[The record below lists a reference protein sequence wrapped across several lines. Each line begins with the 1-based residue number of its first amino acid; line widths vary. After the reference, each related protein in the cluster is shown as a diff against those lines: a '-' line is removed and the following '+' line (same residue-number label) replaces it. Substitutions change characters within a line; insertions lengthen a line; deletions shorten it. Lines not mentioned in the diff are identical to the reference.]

1 MMNDFV
7 RELSALPLS
16 VLVTLGLLFVAL
28 VLYAVLGGADYGGGV
43 WDLLASGP
51 RTQEQRRL
59 IESAIGP
66 VWEANHVWLIF
77 MIVLL
82 FTAFP
87 PAFAVLSTALHIPLT
102 LMLLG
107 IVLRGTSFTFRQY
120 DRQDDPVQQRW
131 GRLFAISSVFTP
143 VMLGIC
149 IGAISTGGI
158 RVKNGVVTSG
168 FLRPW
173 LGLFP
178 FAVGLFAVVLFAFLA
193 AVYLTLEAEDEALR
207 EDFRRR
213 ALGSAG
219 AVGALALG
227 VYLLSHEAAPL
238 VRAGLTQRPWSWL
251 LQIVTGVFAVGA
263 IAALWRRRFHL
274 ARVLAVGQVT
284 LILTGWALAQYP
296 LLVPP
301 DISIT
306 QAAAPVSVLRPLLG
320 GTAIGLLILVPSFL
334 YLFRVFKGGTA
345 FGQSNETYVP
355 PKKDFAD
362 TR

>member
-1 MMNDFV
+1 MNDFV
-7 RELSALPLS
+7 RELSALPLP
-16 VLVTLGLLFVAL
+16 VLMTLGLLFAAL

-51 RTQEQRRL
+51 RAQQQRRL
-59 IESAIGP
+59 IETAIGP

-87 PAFAVLSTALHIPLT
+87 PAFAALSTALHIPLT

-120 DRQDDPVQQRW
+120 DRQEDPVQRRW

-143 VMLGIC
+143 LMLGIC
-149 IGAISTGGI
+149 IGTISTGDI
-158 RVKNGVVTSG
+158 RVQDGVVASG

-178 FAVGLFAVVLFAFLA
+178 FAVGLFAIALFAFLA
-193 AVYLTLEAEDEALR
+193 AVYLTVETEDEALR

-213 ALGSAG
+213 AWGAAV
-219 AVGALALG
+219 AVGALALT
-227 VYLLSHEAAPL
+227 VYLLSHQAAPL
-238 VRAGLTQRPWSWL
+238 VRAGLTERPWSWL
-251 LQIVTGVFAVGA
+251 LQIVTGFFAVGA
-263 IAALWRRRFHL
+263 IGALWRRRFHL
-274 ARVLAVGQVT
+274 ARVLAAGQVA
-284 LILTGWALAQYP
+284 LILTGWALALYP
-296 LLVPP
+296 FLVPP

-306 QAAAPVSVLRPLLG
+306 QAAAPLSVLRPVLW
-320 GTAIGLLILVPSFL
+320 GTGIGLLILVPSFL
-334 YLFRVFKGGTA
+334 YLFRVFKGGPA
-345 FGQSNETYVP
+345 FNPT
-355 PKKDFAD
+355 DD
-362 TR
+362 R

>member
-1 MMNDFV
+1 MNDLV
-7 RELSALPLS
+7 RELSALPWS
-16 VLVTLGLLFVAL
+16 VLLTLGMLLVAL

-51 RTQEQRRL
+51 RAGEQRRL
-59 IESAIGP
+59 IEGAIGP

-87 PAFAVLSTALHIPLT
+87 HAFAALSTALHIPLT

-120 DRQDDPVQQRW
+120 HRQDDPVQQRW

-149 IGAISTGGI
+149 IGAISTGSI
-158 RVKNGVVTSG
+158 RVQDGTVTSG

-178 FAVGLFAVVLFAFLA
+178 FAVGLFAVALFAFLA
-193 AVYLTLEAEDEALR
+193 AVYLTVEATDEALR

-213 ALGSAG
+213 ALAA
-219 AVGALALG
+219 AVATGALALT
-227 VYLLSHEAAPL
+227 VYLLSYETAPL
-238 VRAGLTQRPWSWL
+238 VRVGLTHRPWSWPL
-251 LQIVTGVFAVGA
+251 HIITGLFALGT
-263 IAALWRRRFHL
+263 IDALWRRRFHL
-274 ARVLAVGQVT
+274 ARVLAVGQIG
-284 LILTGWALAQYP
+284 LILGGWALSLYP
-296 LLVPP
+296 FLVPP
-301 DISIT
+301 DISII
-306 QAAAPVSVLRPLLG
+306 QAAAPLSVLRPVLW
-320 GTAIGLLILVPSFL
+320 GTALGLLILVPSFL
-334 YLFRVFKGGTA
+334 YLFRVFKGGPA
-345 FGQSNETYVP
+345 FSQT
-355 PKKDFAD
+355 D
-362 TR
+362 

>member
-1 MMNDFV
+1 MNDLL

-16 VLVTLGLLFVAL
+16 VLVTSGLLFAAL

-43 WDLLASGP
+43 WDLLASGV
-51 RTQEQRRL
+51 RAGEQRRL
-59 IESAIGP
+59 IEAAIGP

-87 PAFAVLSTALHIPLT
+87 LAFATLSTALHIPLT

-107 IVLRGTSFTFRQY
+107 IVLRGTSFTFRHY
-120 DRQDDPVQQRW
+120 HEQDDPVQQHW

-158 RVKNGVVTSG
+158 RVQNGVVSSG
-168 FLRPW
+168 FLLPW

-178 FAVGLFAVVLFAFLA
+178 FAVGLFALALFAFLA
-193 AVYLTLEAEDEALR
+193 AVYLTVEAEDEALR

-213 ALGSAG
+213 ALGAAG
-219 AVGALALG
+219 AVGALALA
-227 VYLLSHEAAPL
+227 VYLLSHESAPV
-238 VRAGLTQRPWSWL
+238 VRAGLTHRPWSWPL
-251 LQIVTGVFAVGA
+251 HIITAVFALGT
-263 IAALWRRRFHL
+263 IGALWRRRFHL
-274 ARVLAVGQVT
+274 ARVLAVAQVT
-284 LILTGWALAQYP
+284 LILAGWALSLYP
-296 LLVPP
+296 FVVPP
-301 DISIT
+301 DISIM
-306 QAAAPVSVLRPLLG
+306 QAAAPLSVLRPVLW
-320 GTAIGLLILVPSFL
+320 GTAIGLLVLVPSFL

-345 FGQSNETYVP
+345 FSQ
-355 PKKDFAD
+355 AD
-362 TR
+362 DG

>member
-1 MMNDFV
+1 MNDLV
-7 RELSALPLS
+7 RELSALPWS
-16 VLVTLGLLFVAL
+16 VLLTLGMLLVAL

-51 RTQEQRRL
+51 RAGEQRRL
-59 IESAIGP
+59 IEGAIGP

-87 PAFAVLSTALHIPLT
+87 HAFAALSTALHIPLT

-120 DRQDDPVQQRW
+120 HRQDDPVQQRW

-149 IGAISTGGI
+149 IGAISTGSI
-158 RVKNGVVTSG
+158 RVQDGTVTSG

-178 FAVGLFAVVLFAFLA
+178 FAVGLFAVALFAFLA
-193 AVYLTLEAEDEALR
+193 AVYLTVEATDEALR

-213 ALGSAG
+213 ALAA
-219 AVGALALG
+219 AVATGALALT
-227 VYLLSHEAAPL
+227 VYLLSYETAPL
-238 VRAGLTQRPWSWL
+238 VRVGLTHRPWSL
-251 LQIVTGVFAVGA
+251 PLHIITGLFALGT
-263 IAALWRRRFHL
+263 IGALWRRRFQL
-274 ARVLAVGQVT
+274 ARVLAVGQIG
-284 LILTGWALAQYP
+284 LILGGWALSLYP
-296 LLVPP
+296 FLVPP
-301 DISIT
+301 DISII
-306 QAAAPVSVLRPLLG
+306 QAAAPLSVLRPVLW
-320 GTAIGLLILVPSFL
+320 GTALGLLILVPSFL
-334 YLFRVFKGGTA
+334 YLFRLFKGGPA
-345 FGQSNETYVP
+345 FSQT
-355 PKKDFAD
+355 D
-362 TR
+362 

>member
-1 MMNDFV
+1 MNDFV

-16 VLVTLGLLFVAL
+16 TLLTLGVLFAAL

-51 RTQEQRRL
+51 RAGEQRRL
-59 IESAIGP
+59 IETAIGP

-87 PAFAVLSTALHIPLT
+87 PAFAALSTALHIPLT

-120 DRQDDPVQQRW
+120 DRQDDTVHRRW

-143 VMLGIC
+143 LMLGIC

-158 RVKNGVVTSG
+158 LVQNGFVTSG
-168 FLRPW
+168 FLQPW
-173 LGLFP
+173 LAPFP
-178 FAVGLFAVVLFAFLA
+178 FAVGLFALLLFAFLA
-193 AVYLTLEAEDEALR
+193 AVYLTVEAEDEALR

-213 ALGSAG
+213 ALVSAG
-219 AVGALALG
+219 VVGALALT
-227 VYLLSHEAAPL
+227 VYLMSQEAAPL
-238 VRAGLTQRPWSWL
+238 VRAGLTQRPWSWP
-251 LQIVTGVFAVGA
+251 LQIVTGVFAAGTLG
-263 IAALWRRRFHL
+263 ALWRRHFHL
-274 ARVLAVGQVT
+274 ARVLAVGQVA
-284 LILTGWALAQYP
+284 LILTGWALALYP
-296 LLVPP
+296 FLVPP

-306 QAAAPVSVLRPLLG
+306 EAAAPLNVLRPVLWG
-320 GTAIGLLILVPSFL
+320 IAIGLLILVPSLL
-334 YLFRVFKGGTA
+334 YLFRVFKGRNG
-345 FGQSNETYVP
+345 VR
-355 PKKDFAD
+355 KVV
-362 TR
+362 

>member
-1 MMNDFV
+1 MNDLV
-7 RELSALPLS
+7 RDLSALPWS
-16 VLVTLGLLFVAL
+16 VLLTLGMLLVAL

-51 RTQEQRRL
+51 RAGEQRRL
-59 IESAIGP
+59 IEGAIGP

-87 PAFAVLSTALHIPLT
+87 HAFAALSTALHIPLT

-120 DRQDDPVQQRW
+120 HRQDDPVQQRW

-149 IGAISTGGI
+149 IGAISTGSI
-158 RVKNGVVTSG
+158 RVQDGTVTSG

-178 FAVGLFAVVLFAFLA
+178 FAVGLFAVALFAFLA
-193 AVYLTLEAEDEALR
+193 AVYLTVEATDEALR

-213 ALGSAG
+213 ALAA
-219 AVGALALG
+219 AVATGALALT
-227 VYLLSHEAAPL
+227 VYLLSYETAPL
-238 VRAGLTQRPWSWL
+238 VRVGLTHRPWSWPL
-251 LQIVTGVFAVGA
+251 HIITGLFALGT
-263 IAALWRRRFHL
+263 IGALWRRRFQL
-274 ARVLAVGQVT
+274 ARVLAVGQIG
-284 LILTGWALAQYP
+284 LILGGWALSLYP
-296 LLVPP
+296 FLVPP
-301 DISIT
+301 DISII
-306 QAAAPVSVLRPLLG
+306 QAAAPLSVLRPVLW
-320 GTAIGLLILVPSFL
+320 GTALGLLILAPSFL
-334 YLFRVFKGGTA
+334 YLFRVFKGGPA
-345 FGQSNETYVP
+345 FSQT
-355 PKKDFAD
+355 D
-362 TR
+362 

>member
-1 MMNDFV
+1 MNDFV

-16 VLVTLGLLFVAL
+16 VVVTLGLLFAAL

-51 RTQEQRRL
+51 RAREQRRL

-87 PAFAVLSTALHIPLT
+87 PVFAALSTALHIPLT

-120 DRQDDPVQQRW
+120 HRQDDPLQERW
-131 GRLFAISSVFTP
+131 GRLFAISSLFTP
-143 VMLGIC
+143 IMLGIC

-158 RVKNGVVTSG
+158 RVQNGVVTSG

-173 LGLFP
+173 LELFP
-178 FAVGLFAVVLFAFLA
+178 FAVGLFAVSLFAFLA
-193 AVYLTLEAEDEALR
+193 AVYLTVEAENQALR

-213 ALGSAG
+213 ALGAAG
-219 AVGALALG
+219 VVGVLALA

-238 VRAGLTQRPWSWL
+238 VRAGLRQRPWSWAL
-251 LQIVTGVFAVGA
+251 HIVTGVFAVGT
-263 IAALWRRRFHL
+263 IGALWRRRFHL
-274 ARVLAVGQVT
+274 ARVLAVGQVV
-284 LILTGWALAQYP
+284 LILGGWTLALYP
-296 LLVPP
+296 FLVPP
-301 DISIT
+301 DILIM
-306 QAAAPVSVLRPLLG
+306 QAAAPLSVLSPVLK
-320 GTAIGLLILVPSFL
+320 GTAIGLLILVPSFV
-334 YLFRVFKGGTA
+334 YLFRVFKAGTA
-345 FGQSNETYVP
+345 FSQ
-355 PKKDFAD
+355 AD
-362 TR
+362 EG

>member
-1 MMNDFV
+1 MNDFV

-16 VLVTLGLLFVAL
+16 VLLTLGLLFAAL

-51 RTQEQRRL
+51 RAREQRQL
-59 IESAIGP
+59 IEAAIGP

-87 PAFAVLSTALHIPLT
+87 AAFAALSTALHIPLT

-158 RVKNGVVTSG
+158 RVQNGVVTSG
-168 FLRPW
+168 FLLPW
-173 LGLFP
+173 LGLFS
-178 FAVGLFAVVLFAFLA
+178 FAVGLFAVALFSFVA
-193 AVYLTLEAEDEALR
+193 AVYLTVEADDNMLR
-207 EDFRRR
+207 DDFRRR
-213 ALGSAG
+213 ALLAAV
-219 AVGALALG
+219 AVGALGLA
-227 VYLLSHEAAPL
+227 VYLLSYETAPL
-238 VRAGLTQRPWSWL
+238 VRVGLTHHPWSWAL
-251 LQIVTGVFAVGA
+251 HIITGAFALGT
-263 IAALWRRRFHL
+263 IGALWRRRFHL
-274 ARVLAVGQVT
+274 ARVLAVGQVS
-284 LILTGWALAQYP
+284 LILGGWALSLYP
-296 LLVPP
+296 FLVPP
-301 DISIT
+301 DISIM
-306 QAAAPVSVLRPLLG
+306 QAAAPFSVLRPVLWG
-320 GTAIGLLILVPSFL
+320 IAMGLLILVPSFL
-334 YLFRVFKGGTA
+334 YLFRVFKGGPA
-345 FGQSNETYVP
+345 FSQSDET
-355 PKKDFAD
+355 
-362 TR
+362 

>member
-1 MMNDFV
+1 MNDFV
-7 RELSALPLS
+7 RELSVLPLS
-16 VLVTLGLLFVAL
+16 TLLTLGLLFTAL
-28 VLYAVLGGADYGGGV
+28 LLYAVLGGADYGGGV

-51 RTQEQRRL
+51 RARQQRRL
-59 IESAIGP
+59 IEAAIGP

-87 PAFAVLSTALHIPLT
+87 PAFAALSTALHIPLT

-120 DRQDDPVQQRW
+120 DRQEDPVQQRW

-143 VMLGIC
+143 LMLGIC

-158 RVKNGVVTSG
+158 RVQDGVVVSG

-178 FAVGLFAVVLFAFLA
+178 FAVGLFAVALFAFLA
-193 AVYLTLEAEDEALR
+193 AVYLTVETEDEALR

-213 ALGSAG
+213 ALGAAG
-219 AVGALALG
+219 TVGALALT
-227 VYLLSHEAAPL
+227 VYLLSQEAAPL
-238 VRAGLTQRPWSWL
+238 VRASLAERAWSWL
-251 LQIVTGVFAVGA
+251 LQIVTGFFALGA
-263 IAALWRRRFHL
+263 IGALWRRRFHL
-274 ARVLAVGQVT
+274 ARVLAVVQVAF
-284 LILTGWALAQYP
+284 ILTGWALALYP
-296 LLVPP
+296 FLVPP

-306 QAAAPVSVLRPLLG
+306 QAAAPLSVLRPVLW
-320 GTAIGLLILVPSFL
+320 GTGIGLLILVPSFL
-334 YLFRVFKGGTA
+334 YLFRVFKGGPA
-345 FGQSNETYVP
+345 FNSDDG
-355 PKKDFAD
+355 
-362 TR
+362 

>member
-1 MMNDFV
+1 MTDFV

-16 VLVTLGLLFVAL
+16 TLLTLGLLFAAL

-51 RTQEQRRL
+51 RAREQRRL
-59 IESAIGP
+59 IETAIGP

-87 PAFAVLSTALHIPLT
+87 SAFAALSTALHIPLT

-107 IVLRGTSFTFRQY
+107 IVLRGTSFTFRHY
-120 DRQDDPVQQRW
+120 DRQDVQHRW

-158 RVKNGVVTSG
+158 RVQNGVVTSG

-173 LGLFP
+173 LELFP
-178 FAVGLFAVVLFAFLA
+178 FAVGLFAVALFAFLA
-193 AVYLTLEAEDEALR
+193 AVYLTIEAEDQYLR

-213 ALGSAG
+213 ALGAAG
-219 AVGALALG
+219 AVGVLALA

-238 VRAGLTQRPWSWL
+238 VRAGLTQRPWSWP

-263 IAALWRRRFHL
+263 IGALWRRLFHL
-274 ARVLAVGQVT
+274 ARVLAVGQVA

-296 LLVPP
+296 FLVPP
-301 DISIT
+301 DISIM
-306 QAAAPVSVLRPLLG
+306 QAAAPQSVIRPVLG

-334 YLFRVFKGGTA
+334 YLLRVFKGRNG
-345 FGQSNETYVP
+345 VR
-355 PKKDFAD
+355 KVV
-362 TR
+362 

>member
-1 MMNDFV
+1 MNDFL

-16 VLVTLGLLFVAL
+16 VLVTLGLLFAAL

-51 RTQEQRRL
+51 RAREQRRL
-59 IESAIGP
+59 VENAIGP

-77 MIVLL
+77 LIVLL

-87 PAFAVLSTALHIPLT
+87 PAFAALATALHIPLT

-107 IVLRGTSFTFRQY
+107 IVVRGTSFTFRQY

-143 VMLGIC
+143 MMLGIC

-158 RVKNGVVTSG
+158 RVQNGVVTSG

-178 FAVGLFAVVLFAFLA
+178 FAVGLFAVALFAFLA
-193 AVYLTLEAEDEALR
+193 AVYLTVEAEEETLR

-213 ALGSAG
+213 ALGAAG
-219 AVGALALG
+219 VVGVLALA

-238 VRAGLTQRPWSWL
+238 VRAGLTQRPWSWG
-251 LQIVTGVFAVGA
+251 LQIVTGFFAVGA
-263 IAALWRRRFHL
+263 IGALWRRRFHL
-274 ARVLAVGQVT
+274 ARVLAVGQVAV
-284 LILTGWALAQYP
+284 ILTGWALALYP
-296 LLVPP
+296 FLVPP

-306 QAAAPVSVLRPLLG
+306 QAVAPLSVLGPVLG
-320 GTAIGLLILVPSFL
+320 GITIGLLILVPSFV

-345 FGQSNETYVP
+345 FSQTDD
-355 PKKDFAD
+355 K
-362 TR
+362 

>member
-1 MMNDFV
+1 MNDFV
-7 RELSALPLS
+7 RELSVLPLS
-16 VLVTLGLLFVAL
+16 VMVTLGLLFVAL

-51 RTQEQRRL
+51 RASEQRRL
-59 IESAIGP
+59 IENAIGP

-87 PAFAVLSTALHIPLT
+87 PAFAALSTALHIPLT

-120 DRQDDPVQQRW
+120 HRQNDPVQQRW
-131 GRLFAISSVFTP
+131 GRVFAISSVFTP

-158 RVKNGVVTSG
+158 RVQNGAVTSG

-178 FAVGLFAVVLFAFLA
+178 FAVGLFAVALFAFLA
-193 AVYLTLEAEDEALR
+193 AVYLTVEAEDQSLR

-213 ALGSAG
+213 ALGAAV
-219 AVGALALG
+219 AVGALALA

-238 VRAGLTQRPWSWL
+238 VRSGLTQRPWSWP
-251 LQIVTGVFAVGA
+251 LQLVTAVFAVGT
-263 IAALWRRRFHL
+263 IGALWRRRFNL
-274 ARVLAVGQVT
+274 ARVLAGGQVA
-284 LILTGWALAQYP
+284 LILGGWALALYP
-296 LLVPP
+296 FLVPP
-301 DISIT
+301 DISLT
-306 QAAAPVSVLRPLLG
+306 QAAAPLSVLRPVLW
-320 GTAIGLLILVPSFL
+320 GTFIGLLILVPSFL

-345 FGQSNETYVP
+345 FSQTDDG
-355 PKKDFAD
+355 
-362 TR
+362 

>member
-1 MMNDFV
+1 MNDIV
-7 RELSALPLS
+7 RELSALSPS
-16 VLVTLGLLFVAL
+16 VLVTLGLLFAAL

-51 RTQEQRRL
+51 RAREQRRL
-59 IESAIGP
+59 VETAIGP

-87 PAFAVLSTALHIPLT
+87 SAFAALSTALHIPLT

-107 IVLRGTSFTFRQY
+107 IVLRGTSFTFRHY

-143 VMLGIC
+143 AMLGIC

-158 RVKNGVVTSG
+158 RVQNGVVTSG

-173 LGLFP
+173 LALFP
-178 FAVGLFAVVLFAFLA
+178 FAVGLFAVALFAFLA
-193 AVYLTLEAEDEALR
+193 AVYLTIEAENQALR

-213 ALGSAG
+213 ALGAAG
-219 AVGALALG
+219 AVGALALA

-238 VRAGLTQRPWSWL
+238 VRAGLTQRPWSWP
-251 LQIVTGVFAVGA
+251 LQIVTGVFAVGT
-263 IAALWRRRFHL
+263 IGALWRRRFHL
-274 ARVLAVGQVT
+274 ARVLAVGQVA
-284 LILTGWALAQYP
+284 LILTGWALALYQF
-296 LLVPP
+296 LVPP
-301 DISIT
+301 DFSVA
-306 QAAAPVSVLRPLLG
+306 QAAAPPSVLRPVLG
-320 GTAIGLLILVPSFL
+320 GTALGLLILVPSFL
-334 YLFRVFKGGTA
+334 YLFRVFKGGNRV
-345 FGQSNETYVP
+345 QS
-355 PKKDFAD
+355 DG
-362 TR
+362 

>member
-1 MMNDFV
+1 MNDFV
-7 RELSALPLS
+7 RQLSVLPLS
-16 VLVTLGLLFVAL
+16 TLLTLGLLFAAL

-51 RTQEQRRL
+51 RAREQRGL
-59 IESAIGP
+59 IETAIGP

-87 PAFAVLSTALHIPLT
+87 RAFAALSTALHIPLT

-120 DRQDDPVQQRW
+120 HSQDDIVQQHW

-149 IGAISTGGI
+149 TGAISTGGI
-158 RVKNGVVTSG
+158 RVQNGVVTSG

-173 LGLFP
+173 LGPFP
-178 FAVGLFAVVLFAFLA
+178 FAVGLFTLVLFAFLA
-193 AVYLTLEAEDEALR
+193 GVYLTVEAEDGALR
-207 EDFRRR
+207 EDFRKR
-213 ALGSAG
+213 ALAAAG
-219 AVGALALG
+219 VVGALALT
-227 VYLLSHEAAPL
+227 VYLMSHEAAPL
-238 VRAGLTQRPWSWL
+238 VCAGLTQRPWSWP
-251 LQIVTGVFAVGA
+251 LQIVTGVFAVGT
-263 IAALWRRRFHL
+263 IGALWRRRFHL

-284 LILTGWALAQYP
+284 LILTGWALSLYP
-296 LLVPP
+296 FLVPP

-306 QAAAPVSVLRPLLG
+306 QAAAPLNVLRPVLRG
-320 GTAIGLLILVPSFL
+320 IAIGLLILLPSFL
-334 YLFRVFKGGTA
+334 YLFRVFKGRNGVRKVV
-345 FGQSNETYVP
+345 Y
-355 PKKDFAD
+355 
-362 TR
+362 